1 MFSAEELQAA
11 VQRSLAND
19 IPPGKRGALVVT
31 AALDGRGEVRY
42 AYRVNGVWSL
52 GAVLRIEKH
61 APPQGAVEIR
71 ATW

>member
-31 AALDGRGEVRY
+31 ATLDGRGEVRY
-42 AYRVNGVWSL
+42 AHRVNGVWTL
-52 GAVLRIEKH
+52 GAVFRVEPH
-61 APPQGAVEIR
+61 APPQGALEVR